1 MSWNNFTNMKTHVG
15 LIAKTDCNSCQTQ
28 FRLNMDMH
36 KNTSFLEI
44 SVFLIGIA
52 QQTWGYQAEMLISA
66 RSPLISAIIIK
77 TPRYDT
83 LGWQSEARASRMKN
97 KLASITKTINY
108 QVVIWCWPC
117 NSKTIMFE
125 FWFCWIEKHVG
136 FTDIGTS
143 RIPQWPCLWSKTC
156 PHIQEY
162 KAAAGRASCYQPS
175 LLCSQDELDGLQETH
190 PWSPPLTN
198 SIRWDW
204 I

>member
-1 MSWNNFTNMKTHVG
+1 MKTHVG

-83 LGWQSEARASRMKN
+83 LGN
-97 KLASITKTINY
+97 D
-108 QVVIWCWPC
+108 P
-117 NSKTIMFE
+117 
-125 FWFCWIEKHVG
+125 
-136 FTDIGTS
+136 
-143 RIPQWPCLWSKTC
+143 
-156 PHIQEY
+156 
-162 KAAAGRASCYQPS
+162 
-175 LLCSQDELDGLQETH
+175 LDCGYVFYCH
-190 PWSPPLTN
+190 MVKPGGN
-198 SIRWDW
+198 MM
-204 I
+204 